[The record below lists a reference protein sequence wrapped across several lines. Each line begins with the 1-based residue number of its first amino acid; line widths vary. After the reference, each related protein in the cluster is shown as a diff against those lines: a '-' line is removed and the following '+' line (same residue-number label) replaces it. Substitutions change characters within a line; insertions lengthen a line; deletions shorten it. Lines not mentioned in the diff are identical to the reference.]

1 MRILHTSDWH
11 LGQHFMGKSRE
22 AEHQAFLDW
31 LIELVKE
38 QSVDALIIAGDIFD
52 TGTPPSYARRLY
64 SRFIVGLQST
74 PCQQLVVIGGNH
86 DSVATLNESKE
97 LLACLNTFVVGGVGK
112 DPQDQVQ
119 VLKNSQ
125 GNPGAV
131 ICAIPFVRPRD
142 VLESQAGES
151 GESKQQALQQA
162 IAAHYQAIY
171 AEAEKLA
178 GDNLPII
185 ATGHLTTVGGQLTES
200 VREIYIGTLS
210 AFPVSAFP
218 QAHYIAL
225 GHLHRPQ
232 IVAKQEHI
240 RYSGSPIPLS
250 FDEAGSEKQVTLVDF
265 KENQINKIESIMVP
279 VFRSLISLK
288 GSLDSIEQQIDQQL
302 VSLANEKNKPALN
315 PWLEIEITTEAYL
328 HDLQSRVEQLILA
341 RDELS
346 SVELLRVRR
355 KREKAATSLTIA
367 DQESLAELKAED
379 VFQQRLKQE
388 ELSDEQLQQLTSAF
402 QEILENVFESD
413 DEQSV
418 LVQHDLKGNA

>member
-31 LIELVKE
+31 LVE
-38 QSVDALIIAGDIFD
+38 QVQEQQVDALIIAGDIFD

-64 SRFIVGLQST
+64 SRFIVNLQNT
-74 PCQQLVVIGGNH
+74 PCQQLVVVGGNH
-86 DSVATLNESKE
+86 DSVATLNESRE
-97 LLACLNTFVVGGVGK
+97 LLACLNTFVVGGVSK
-112 DPQDQVQ
+112 DPREQLL

-151 GESKQQALQQA
+151 GESKQKALQQA
-162 IAAHYQAIY
+162 IADHYQAIY
-171 AEAEKLA
+171 AEAKILA
-178 GDNLPII
+178 EDSLPII
-185 ATGHLTTVGGQLTES
+185 ATGHLTTVGGQLSES

-210 AFPVSAFP
+210 AFPVSGFP
-218 QAHYIAL
+218 QAEYIAL

-265 KENQINKIESIMVP
+265 KKNRLSNIASIPVP
-279 VFRSLISLK
+279 VFRPLISLK
-288 GSLDSIEQQIDQQL
+288 GSLDSIDQQL
-302 VSLANEKNKPALN
+302 TALSQGPQPAALN
-315 PWLEIEITTEAYL
+315 PWLEIEITTDTHL
-328 HDLQSRVEQLILA
+328 HDLQNRVEQLLLA
-341 RDELS
+341 KKALS

-355 KREKAATSLTIA
+355 KREKTTASLTA
-367 DQESLAELKAED
+367 GDQESLAELQVED
-379 VFQQRLKQE
+379 VFRQRLQQE
-388 ELSDEQLQQLTSAF
+388 ELTDEQRQQLTRAF
-402 QEILENVFESD
+402 QEILDNVYEAD
-413 DEQSV
+413 NEPPMA
-418 LVQHDLKGNA
+418 VQHGLKGDA